1 MKISEL
7 SPIQKRKALQYQK
20 NANEFLDKK
29 TDDLSQ
35 AFNWKNTQEG
45 FNYWQ
50 KLKNETSVISQ
61 IKAAEKRNEK
71 IAAICIV
78 LIVIFAISG
87 YLIFML

>member
-7 SPIQKRKALQYQK
+7 PPIQKSKALEYQK
-20 NANEFLDKK
+20 KANECWDKK

-35 AFNWKNTQEG
+35 AFDWQNTQEG

-50 KLKNETSVISQ
+50 KLENETSVISQ
-61 IKAAEKRNEK
+61 IKAEEKRHEK

-78 LIVIFAISG
+78 LIAIFAIAG

>member
-7 SPIQKRKALQYQK
+7 PPIQKRKALQHQK
-20 NANEFLDKK
+20 NANQCWDKK

-45 FNYWQ
+45 FNYWK
-50 KLKNETSVISQ
+50 KLENETSVISQ
-61 IKAAEKRNEK
+61 IKAEEKRHEK

-78 LIVIFAISG
+78 LIAIFAISG
-87 YLIFML
+87 YLIFLN

>member
-7 SPIQKRKALQYQK
+7 PPIQKRKALQYQK

-29 TDDLSQ
+29 TDDLSH

-50 KLKNETSVISQ
+50 KLENETSVISQ
-61 IKAAEKRNEK
+61 IKAEEKRHEK

-78 LIVIFAISG
+78 IIVIFAISG

>member
-7 SPIQKRKALQYQK
+7 PPIQKSKALEYQK
-20 NANEFLDKK
+20 NANESCDKK

-35 AFNWKNTQEG
+35 AFYWNYTLEG

-50 KLKNETSVISQ
+50 KLENETSVISQ
-61 IKAAEKRNEK
+61 IKAEEKRHEK

-78 LIVIFAISG
+78 LIAIFAIAG

>member
-7 SPIQKRKALQYQK
+7 SPIQKRKSLDYQK
-20 NANEFLDKK
+20 QANESWDKE

-35 AFNWKNTQEG
+35 AFNWKNTKEG

-50 KLKNETSVISQ
+50 KLDNETSVISQ
-61 IKAAEKRNEK
+61 IKAEEKRHEK

>member
-7 SPIQKRKALQYQK
+7 PPIQKRKALEYQK
-20 NANEFLDKK
+20 NANESCDKK

-35 AFNWKNTQEG
+35 AFYWKNTLEG

-50 KLKNETSVISQ
+50 KLENESSEIAQ
-61 IKAAEKRNEK
+61 IKAEEKRHEK